1 MLRRNPNGRP
11 LFDAVTWTDPVLG
24 NTGHVDEGD
33 AEVELELELELGD
46 DDELATEVVL
56 LSDEIA
62 DDASVIELTL
72 SVDEAEAES
81 VAV

>member
-33 AEVELELELELGD
+33 AEVELELELGD